1 MLSITKIFHFEAA
14 HLISSHDGPCKNLH
28 GHSYELHVTLSGDRL
43 NHQYMLADFTELKTL
58 VQEQVL
64 ADFDHSLILMKT
76 PDNMLK
82 YGAANTRTF
91 WMEGE
96 PTVEYLLLD
105 IAGRLSD
112 KLPKGLKL
120 RRLKLY
126 ETKSNYAEWE
136 P

>member
-14 HLISSHDGPCKNLH
+14 HLISSHDGPCRNLH
-28 GHSYELHVTLSGDRL
+28 GHSYELHVTLAGEQL
-43 NHQYMLADFTELKTL
+43 NHQYMLADFTELKAL

-64 ADFDHSLILMKT
+64 ADFDHSLILMRT
-76 PDNMLK
+76 PENLK
-82 YGAANTRTF
+82 LYGDINSRTF

-105 IAGRLSD
+105 MVSRLAD
-112 KLPKGLKL
+112 KLPRGLELK
-120 RRLKLY
+120 RLKLY
-126 ETKSNYAEWE
+126 ETKANYAEWE

>member
-14 HLISSHDGPCKNLH
+14 HLISSHDRPCKNLH
-28 GHSYELHVTLSGDRL
+28 GHSYELHVTLCGEQL
-43 NHQYMLADFTELKTL
+43 NTQYMLADFTELKTL
-58 VQEQVL
+58 VHEQVL

-82 YGAANTRTF
+82 YRAANTRTF

-112 KLPKGLKL
+112 KMPPGLSL